1 MHEMSLAMAAI
12 DLAAEQAT
20 QRGFTKV
27 TALWLEV
34 GSFSCVDPDT
44 IAFCFEAAARAPPS
58 KGPAALSAPSG
69 RGLVLRLQ
77 PDGHPHRARAGLPRV
92 WRIQI
97 TSRAREQP
105 AHHRHRGKLI
115 CVAYADAARRGSP
128 AMSTIMSIITNMNM
142 VMSTTIMTTSRAPRT
157 LIIHH
162 HYHHQ
167 EMSITTT
174 TGCGPPEPRGA

>member
-44 IAFCFEAAARAPPS
+44 IAFCFEATAKGTAVEGAQLHFQHQAAEAWCYDCN
-58 KGPAALSAPSG
+58 
-69 RGLVLRLQ
+69 Q
-77 PDGHPHRARAGLPRV
+77 DGHPHRAWASLSRV

-97 TSRAREQP
+97 TSRAGR
-105 AHHRHRGKLI
+105 
-115 CVAYADAARRGSP
+115 
-128 AMSTIMSIITNMNM
+128 
-142 VMSTTIMTTSRAPRT
+142 
-157 LIIHH
+157 
-162 HYHHQ
+162 
-167 EMSITTT
+167 
-174 TGCGPPEPRGA
+174 